1 MSDDLPPEAGL
12 IVGALLRGAAGLGLL
27 CVPLIVLQGS
37 GALLS
42 AGSAAKCCFLAGL
55 LSAVYGLWLCLRLRL
70 DARLFADLAA
80 GRTSEAVLDATLA
93 RFLGGPLRTRNM
105 AGRLAGTRR
114 LCLRLLI
121 AAVLSLG
128 WYSNELKGVPA

>member
-1 MSDDLPPEAGL
+1 MADDLPPEAGH
-12 IVGALLRGAAGLGLL
+12 IVGVMLRGAAGLGLL
-27 CVPLIVLQGS
+27 FVPLIVLQGS

-42 AGSAAKCCFLAGL
+42 SGLAAKSCFLAGL
-55 LSAVYGLWLCLRLRL
+55 LLAAYGLWLCLRLRL

-93 RFLGGPLRTRNM
+93 RVLGRPPRARDI
-105 AGRLAGTRR
+105 ADRLAGTRR
-114 LCLRLLI
+114 FCLRLLV

-128 WYSNELKGVPA
+128 CFTAGAMLG